1 MKGVVGSNDSWARCV
16 GEGMMFSHLVE
27 IVNFSY
33 PGLLMN
39 ATSHIWT
46 LSGPA
51 FPLFLLCNSKFVLP
65 LDMVVQRQEDL

>member
-1 MKGVVGSNDSWARCV
+1 MKGVVGSGDSWASCV

-27 IVNFSY
+27 IVSFSY

-39 ATSHIWT
+39 VTHIWT

-51 FPLFLLCNSKFVLP
+51 FPLFLLCNSKLVHP
-65 LDMVVQRQEDL
+65 QHMVVQRQEDL